1 MWTLAATTLRSWV
14 GFLLEAKMCAAF
26 VFVAH
31 TGVATGR
38 SLHLKSLA
46 KCRKKYGKL
55 AESSPKRPSVIVV
68 CTELKTKQLEMFNL
82 DD

>member
-1 MWTLAATTLRSWV
+1 
-14 GFLLEAKMCAAF
+14 
-26 VFVAH
+26 
-31 TGVATGR
+31 
-38 SLHLKSLA
+38 
-46 KCRKKYGKL
+46 L